1 MGLLLRRAERVSSVD
16 QSIGISMH
24 RYEPQLESV
33 YHVPIWT
40 TTGIHCVLDMSNHK
54 GFGEAEPWSQD
65 RDLKLESEVRE
76 ETRCISLG
84 QA

>member
-1 MGLLLRRAERVSSVD
+1 MLRRAERVSSVD
-16 QSIGISMH
+16 QSISISMR

-33 YHVPIWT
+33 YYAPIWT
-40 TTGIHCVLDMSNHK
+40 ATGIHCVLDMSDHK
-54 GFGEAEPWSQD
+54 SFGEAEPWSQD
-65 RDLKLESEVRE
+65 GDLRLESEVRE